1 MKTHTNKLV
10 RGVRGIQVW
19 AMQMSGQVRKRQ
31 IQIKRSQNK
40 TRFQTGQDKLLQLDL
55 TGKEV
60 LYTYNFNLSE
70 LKLNCY

>member
-1 MKTHTNKLV
+1 MKTHTNNL
-10 RGVRGIQVW
+10 VRGIQVW
-19 AMQMSGQVRKRQ
+19 AMQMSGQIMNTQ
-31 IQIKRSQNK
+31 IQNKRSQNK

-55 TGKEV
+55 TGQEV

>member
-40 TRFQTGQDKLLQLDL
+40 TRFQTGQDKLLQLR
-55 TGKEV
+55 TGQEV